1 MKKGWKKLTA
11 SILVLVMTLMLAACG
26 GSSDNGSSDNGTDS
40 SSGEENVE
48 INLLSHRYAALEYY
62 AQAMVD
68 NAPDNVTVNAEL
80 TTYDDWQEKMTLN
93 LSSESSAYDITYIFP
108 PDLATFADNGW
119 LMPLDDYIEKY
130 WDEYNF
136 GDIPQYLWD
145 AYTYDGHI
153 YGVPSHQ
160 WAALLFARDDVLEE
174 AGLEVPKTLDEL
186 VDVSSQLTTDDMS
199 GLTLSLKASDLLAV
213 TFQCFLTACGGWW
226 FDDDMHPTFNSPEA
240 MQAIEYI
247 QELMPYLPDGSTT
260 YGSDEAALA
269 MSQSLAAMG
278 LIQTTKS
285 SDMDNEEK
293 SIVVGKVGF
302 YSSPALE
309 EGGAPASLFATAGYA
324 ISAFTE
330 QDPDLVF
337 RTMCNSITEESMKEG
352 AEAGMP
358 VRESLLNDELFAE
371 RQDYAA
377 AWEAIQGGAQMRPAI
392 PEFSEIMEIS
402 MTALAD
408 VLTNGTDAQ
417 TAMDE
422 AAAECEQ
429 ILDEAGYY
437 D

>member
-11 SILVLVMTLMLAACG
+11 CVLVFAMTAMLAACG
-26 GSSDNGSSDNGTDS
+26 S
-40 SSGEENVE
+40 SSGDSSDGGGSGDETAQ
-48 INLLSHRYAALEYY
+48 INLLSHRYAALEFY
-62 AQAMVD
+62 AQAMID
-68 NAPDNVTVNAEL
+68 NAPENVEVNTEL

-108 PDLATFADNGW
+108 PDLATFADSGW

-136 GDIPQYLWD
+136 GDIPDYLWD

-160 WAALLFARDDVLEE
+160 WAAILFARDDVISD
-174 AGLEVPKTLDEL
+174 AGLEVPATLDEL
-186 VDVSSQLTTDDMS
+186 VDVSEQLTTGDMS
-199 GLTLSLKASDLLAV
+199 GITLSLKASDMLAI

-226 FDDDMHPTFNSPEA
+226 FDEDMHPTFNSPEA
-240 MQAIEYI
+240 IQAIEYI
-247 QELMPYLPDGSTT
+247 QKLMPYCPDGSTT
-260 YGSDEAALA
+260 YGSDESSLA
-269 MSQSLAAMG
+269 MTQGLTSMG
-278 LIQTTKS
+278 LIQTTRS
-285 SDMDNEEK
+285 GDMDNEEQ
-293 SIVVGKVGF
+293 STVVGKVGF

-309 EGGAPASLFATAGYA
+309 EGGAPASLFATAGYS

-330 QDPDLVF
+330 NDPDLVF
-337 RTMCNSITEESMKEG
+337 RTMCNALTEDVMADG
-352 AEAGMP
+352 AASGMP
-358 VRESLLNDELFAE
+358 VRESLLNDELFSE
-371 RQDYAA
+371 RPDYAA
-377 AWEAIQGGAQMRPAI
+377 AWDAIQGGAKMRPAI

-402 MTALAD
+402 MTALSD

-429 ILDEAGYY
+429 ILEDAGYY

>member
-1 MKKGWKKLTA
+1 MRKNLKKLTA
-11 SILVLVMTLMLAACG
+11 CILVAAMTVMLAACG
-26 GSSDNGSSDNGTDS
+26 SSSNESNSDS
-40 SSGEENVE
+40 SKSDTETTQ
-48 INLLSHRYAALEYY
+48 INLLSHRYAALEFY

-68 NAPDNVTVNAEL
+68 NAPDNVEVNTEL

-93 LSSESSAYDITYIFP
+93 LSSKSSAYDITYIFP

-160 WAALLFARDDVLEE
+160 WAALLFARDDVIKD
-174 AGLEVPKTLDEL
+174 AGLEVPTTLDEL
-186 VDVSSQLTTDDMS
+186 VDVSSQLTTEDMS

-226 FDDDMHPTFNSPEA
+226 FDDEMHPTFNSPEA

-247 QELMPYLPDGSTT
+247 QKLMPYLPDGSTT

-269 MSQSLAAMG
+269 MSQGLAAMG

-285 SDMDNEEK
+285 GDMDNEEK
-293 SIVVGKVGF
+293 STVVGKVGF

-324 ISAFTE
+324 ISAYTE

-337 RTMCNSITEESMKEG
+337 RTMCNALTEEVMAEG
-352 AEAGMP
+352 AESGMP
-358 VRESLLNDELFAE
+358 VRESLLNDELFSE

-377 AWEAIQGGAQMRPAI
+377 AWEAIQSGAQMRPAI

-422 AAAECEQ
+422 AASQCEQ
-429 ILDEAGYY
+429 ILEEAGYY
-437 D
+437 E

>member
-1 MKKGWKKLTA
+1 MRKNLKKLTA
-11 SILVLVMTLMLAACG
+11 CILVAAMTVMLAACG
-26 GSSDNGSSDNGTDS
+26 SSSDESNSDS
-40 SSGEENVE
+40 SNSGTETTQ
-48 INLLSHRYAALEYY
+48 INLLSHRYAALEFY
-62 AQAMVD
+62 AQAMID
-68 NAPDNVTVNAEL
+68 NAPENVEVNTEL

-93 LSSESSAYDITYIFP
+93 LSSKSSAYDITYIFP

-160 WAALLFARDDVLEE
+160 WAALLFARDDVLED
-174 AGLEVPKTLDEL
+174 AGLEVPTTLDEL

-213 TFQCFLTACGGWW
+213 TFQCFMTACGGWW

-247 QELMPYLPDGSTT
+247 QKLMPYLPDGSTT
-260 YGSDEAALA
+260 YGSDEASLA
-269 MSQSLAAMG
+269 MSQGLAAMG

-285 SDMDNEEK
+285 ADMDNEEK
-293 SIVVGKVGF
+293 SVVVGNVGF
-302 YSSPALE
+302 YSSPSLE

-337 RTMCNSITEESMKEG
+337 RTMCNALTEEVMAEG
-352 AEAGMP
+352 AESGMP

-422 AAAECEQ
+422 AVAQCEQ
-429 ILDEAGYY
+429 ILEEAGYY
-437 D
+437 E

>member
-1 MKKGWKKLTA
+1 MRKNLKKLTA
-11 SILVLVMTLMLAACG
+11 CILVAAMTVMLAACG
-26 GSSDNGSSDNGTDS
+26 SSSDESNSDS
-40 SSGEENVE
+40 SNSGTETTQ
-48 INLLSHRYAALEYY
+48 IKLLSHRYAALEFY
-62 AQAMVD
+62 AQAMID
-68 NAPDNVTVNAEL
+68 NAPENVEVNTEL

-160 WAALLFARDDVLEE
+160 WAALLFARDDVLED
-174 AGLEVPKTLDEL
+174 AGLEVPTTLDEL

-213 TFQCFLTACGGWW
+213 TFQCFMTACGGWW
-226 FDDDMHPTFNSPEA
+226 FDDEMHPTFNSPEA

-247 QELMPYLPDGSTT
+247 QKLMPYLPDGSTT
-260 YGSDEAALA
+260 YGSDEASLA
-269 MSQSLAAMG
+269 MSQGLAAMG

-285 SDMDNEEK
+285 ADMDNEEK
-293 SIVVGKVGF
+293 SVVVGNVGF
-302 YSSPALE
+302 YSSPSLE

-337 RTMCNSITEESMKEG
+337 RTMCNALTEDVMAEG
-352 AEAGMP
+352 AESGMP

-422 AAAECEQ
+422 AAAQCEQ
-429 ILDEAGYY
+429 ILEEAGYY
-437 D
+437 E

>member
-1 MKKGWKKLTA
+1 MKKTWKKLTA
-11 SILVLVMTLMLAACG
+11 CILVTAMTVMLAACG
-26 GSSDNGSSDNGTDS
+26 NSSDDSNS
-40 SSGEENVE
+40 SSGSDNETVQ
-48 INLLSHRYAALEYY
+48 INLLSHRYAALEFY
-62 AQAMVD
+62 ARAMID
-68 NAPDNVTVNAEL
+68 NAPENVEVNTEL

-93 LSSESSAYDITYIFP
+93 LSSKSSAYDITYIFP

-160 WAALLFARDDVLEE
+160 WAALLFARDDVIKD
-174 AGLEVPKTLDEL
+174 AGLEVPTTLDEL
-186 VDVSSQLTTDDMS
+186 VEVSSKLTTDDMS

-226 FDDDMHPTFNSPEA
+226 FDDEMHPTFNSPEA

-247 QELMPYLPDGSTT
+247 QKLMPYLPDGSTT

-269 MSQSLAAMG
+269 MSQGLAAMG

-285 SDMDNEEK
+285 GDMDNEEK
-293 SIVVGKVGF
+293 STVVGKVGF
-302 YSSPALE
+302 YSSPSLE

-324 ISAFTE
+324 ISAYTE

-337 RTMCNSITEESMKEG
+337 RTMCNALTEEVMEEG
-352 AEAGMP
+352 AESGMP
-358 VRESLLNDELFAE
+358 VRESLLNDDLFSE

-422 AAAECEQ
+422 AASQCEQ
-429 ILDEAGYY
+429 ILEEAGYY
-437 D
+437 E

>member
-1 MKKGWKKLTA
+1 MRKNLKKLTA
-11 SILVLVMTLMLAACG
+11 CILVAAMTVMLAACG
-26 GSSDNGSSDNGTDS
+26 SSSDESNSDS
-40 SSGEENVE
+40 SNSGTETTQ
-48 INLLSHRYAALEYY
+48 INLLSHRYAALEFY
-62 AQAMVD
+62 AQAMID
-68 NAPDNVTVNAEL
+68 NAPENVEVNTEL

-160 WAALLFARDDVLEE
+160 WAALLFARDDVLED
-174 AGLEVPKTLDEL
+174 AGLEVPTTLDEL

-213 TFQCFLTACGGWW
+213 TFQCFMTACGGWW
-226 FDDDMHPTFNSPEA
+226 FDDEMHPTFNSPEA

-247 QELMPYLPDGSTT
+247 QKLMPYLPDGSTT
-260 YGSDEAALA
+260 YGSDEASLA
-269 MSQSLAAMG
+269 MSQGLAAMG

-285 SDMDNEEK
+285 ADMDNEKK
-293 SIVVGKVGF
+293 SVVVGNVGF
-302 YSSPALE
+302 YSSPSLE

-337 RTMCNSITEESMKEG
+337 RTMCNALTEDVMAEG
-352 AEAGMP
+352 AESGMP

-422 AAAECEQ
+422 AAAQCEQ
-429 ILDEAGYY
+429 ILEEAGYY
-437 D
+437 E